1 MNYNFSD
8 KFLIKEV
15 ENKTTS
21 NGWKYRLT
29 NIYEEN
35 DFKDYNLI
43 FKLNMFV
50 IGNNFIAHITDKNS
64 SYCYTIFKDD
74 ENKFRYLM
82 EKASPLYEHVLLRI
96 CEGFFNDHK

>member
-1 MNYNFSD
+1 MNYKFSD
-8 KFLIKEV
+8 KFLIKV
-15 ENKTTS
+15 VKDNTNL

-35 DFKDYNLI
+35 D
-43 FKLNMFV
+43 
-50 IGNNFIAHITDKNS
+50 
-64 SYCYTIFKDD
+64 KDD

-82 EKASPLYEHVLLRI
+82 EKASPLYEHTLLRI

>member
-29 NIYEEN
+29 NVYEEN

>member
-1 MNYNFSD
+1 MNYKFSD
-8 KFLIKEV
+8 KFLIKV
-15 ENKTTS
+15 VKDNTNL

-35 DFKDYNLI
+35 D
-43 FKLNMFV
+43 
-50 IGNNFIAHITDKNS
+50 
-64 SYCYTIFKDD
+64 KDD

-82 EKASPLYEHVLLRI
+82 EKASPLYEHILLRI